1 MSDSSRNVCAAR
13 SPRSSFC
20 ASTTRAS
27 QKKKIQGVTTST
39 MSVLKKYSWLR
50 HIRELENLIE
60 RSSPSA
66 TMTTH
71 LRRGPAARITFRAIE
86 PQGTRTDSLFEDA
99 TNTFERA
106 TSSLRALEKC
116 EWNVTGT
123 AEHLGMPL
131 STLKYKMDALD
142 VRQLATRLRGA

>member
-50 HIRELENLIE
+50 HIRELENLID

-86 PQGTRTDSLFEDA
+86 PQGTRTDSLFEEA
-99 TNTFERA
+99 TN
-106 TSSLRALEKC
+106 SLEL
-116 EWNVTGT
+116 T
-123 AEHLGMPL
+123 ASHHH
-131 STLKYKMDALD
+131 SR
-142 VRQLATRLRGA
+142 VH

>member
-50 HIRELENLIE
+50 HIRELENLIGPLVAVSDNDYPSQKRTC
-60 RSSPSA
+60 RSNYISRNCTPGDSDRQS
-66 TMTTH
+66 
-71 LRRGPAARITFRAIE
+71 LRRCDE
-86 PQGTRTDSLFEDA
+86 YVRT
-99 TNTFERA
+99 
-106 TSSLRALEKC
+106 
-116 EWNVTGT
+116 
-123 AEHLGMPL
+123 
-131 STLKYKMDALD
+131 
-142 VRQLATRLRGA
+142 